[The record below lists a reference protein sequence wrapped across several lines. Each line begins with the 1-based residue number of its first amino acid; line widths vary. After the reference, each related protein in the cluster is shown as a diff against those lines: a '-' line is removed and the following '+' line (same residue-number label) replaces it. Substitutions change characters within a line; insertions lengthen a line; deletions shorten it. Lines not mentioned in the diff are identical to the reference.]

1 MRVKP
6 IDKTLAAIVALLTL
20 GGILIFFSASLSL
33 LPKGGSVFAGALL
46 SQLVLGLGGGLAALA
61 ATLFVPLQVFKRYAL
76 HVFVLGVVLCVAVFI
91 PGLGVSANGA
101 TRWINLGVTTFQPA
115 ELLKIGYVLLMA
127 RILSMGPQRGMDVMQ
142 GILPFAVMSLIASV
156 LLLLQPDT
164 DTLIIIL
171 SSGVAMLFA
180 TGFKLRDLA
189 ILGLIAVV
197 CGGLLL
203 FMRPYLLERVQ
214 TFLDP
219 SRDPLGSGYQIQQ
232 SLIAVGSGEVW
243 GKGFGQ
249 SVQKFTYLPE
259 ASTDAIFAV
268 YAEEFGFIG
277 SLVFVAAFL
286 FFVLRGLWV
295 SARASDVFGALVTLG
310 FVMSI
315 GGQAFLNMT
324 AMIALIP
331 VGGLPLPFVSHGGSA
346 LLMTLAMAGFML
358 SVSRTVRV

>member
-6 IDKTLAAIVALLTL
+6 IDRTLAAITVLLTL
-20 GGILIFFSASLSL
+20 GGVLIFFSASLSL
-33 LPKGGSVFAGALL
+33 LPKGGSIFASALA
-46 SQLVLGLGGGLAALA
+46 SQLILGLGGGMAALA
-61 ATLFVPLQVFKRYAL
+61 ATLFIPLQLFKRYAL
-76 HVFVLGVVLCVAVFI
+76 HVFVAAVVLCLAVFI
-91 PGLGVSANGA
+91 PGLGVTANGA
-101 TRWINLGVTTFQPA
+101 TRWINFGITTFQPA

-127 RILSMGPQRGMDVMQ
+127 RILSMGPQRGTDLMQ
-142 GILPFAVMSLIASV
+142 GILPFAAVVASV

-171 SSGVAMLFA
+171 ASGVAMLFA
-180 TGFKLRDLA
+180 TGFRPRNLA
-189 ILGLIAVV
+189 ILAGIALL

-214 TFLDP
+214 TFIDP
-219 SRDPLGSGYQIQQ
+219 SRDPLGSGYHIQQ

-277 SLVFVAAFL
+277 SLMLVAGFL
-286 FFVLRGLWV
+286 FFILRGLWV

-310 FVMSI
+310 FVVII
-315 GGQAFLNMT
+315 GGQAFLNIT